1 MPFVQANGIKH
12 FYHLDGRDDRPAI
25 IFSHSLGV
33 DHAQW
38 DRQAADL
45 LQTFRVLRYDIRGHG
60 VSDASK
66 GDYSI
71 EMLARDVLAIA
82 DALNISQ
89 FAFCGLSLGGMIGQW
104 LGANAANRL
113 THLVLANTSPKSTN
127 QAGMEERREKVLKGG
142 MNTVEEMV
150 MGRFF
155 TPESVAANPPEVA
168 STRRT
173 LLGTNPE
180 GYAGCCAAVRDMDNI
195 PLLQKIQTPTLVIF
209 SDRDLSTPWT
219 GNGEIL
225 ARSVPGAKAIG
236 LPTAHLSNLEAP
248 RSFSA
253 ALFDFVQK
261 PGPDAL
267 ETGSVKRREVLG
279 DAHVDRAVAN
289 TSDFNRE
296 FQDLLTRY
304 AWGTIWTRPHFD
316 QRTRRILA
324 LTTLAT
330 RGSWDEFRMHLRT
343 GLAHELESCD
353 IKELLLE
360 LSIYA
365 GIPAANTGFHIAI
378 EELHRPPAQ
387 PQAISEV

>member
-12 FYHLDGRDDRPAI
+12 FYHLDGRDDRPTI
-25 IFSHSLGV
+25 ILSHSLGV

-45 LQTFRVLRYDIRGHG
+45 LSSFRVLRYDIRGHG
-60 VSDASK
+60 VSDVSK

-71 EMLARDVLAIA
+71 ELLARDVLAIA
-82 DALNISQ
+82 DAAGISQ

-127 QAGMEERREKVLKGG
+127 PASMQERREKVLNGG
-142 MNTVEEMV
+142 MKTVEEMV

-155 TPESVAANPPEVA
+155 TPESVAANSPDVA

-173 LLGTNPE
+173 LVATNPE

-195 PLLQKIQTPTLVIF
+195 PILQNIHTQTLVIF
-209 SDRDLSTPWT
+209 SDRDLSTPWA

-225 ARSVPGAKAIG
+225 ARSIPGAKAVG
-236 LPTAHLSNLEAP
+236 LPTAHLSNIEAP

-253 ALFDFVQK
+253 ALFDFLQK
-261 PGPDAL
+261 PDGDLL
-267 ETGSVKRREVLG
+267 ETGFARRREVLG
-279 DAHVDRAVAN
+279 DVHVDRAVAN

-296 FQDLLTRY
+296 FQELLTRF

-316 QRTRRILA
+316 QRARRLLA

-330 RGSWDEFRMHLRT
+330 RGAWDEFRMHLRT
-343 GLAHELESCD
+343 GLAHELEPCD

-365 GIPAANTGFHIAI
+365 GIPTANTGFHMAI
-378 EELHRPPAQ
+378 EELHRPP
-387 PQAISEV
+387 E

>member
-1 MPFVQANGIKH
+1 LPFVQANGIKH
-12 FYHLDGRDDRPAI
+12 FYHLDGRDDRPVI
-25 IFSHSLGV
+25 ILSHSLGV
-33 DHAQW
+33 DHTQW

-45 LQTFRVLRYDIRGHG
+45 LSSFRVLRYDIRGHG
-60 VSDASK
+60 ASDVGK
-66 GDYSI
+66 NDYSI
-71 EMLARDVLAIA
+71 ELLARDVLAIA
-82 DALNISQ
+82 DALGISQ

-104 LGANAANRL
+104 LGANAPNRL
-113 THLVLANTSPKSTN
+113 THLVLANTSAKPTN
-127 QAGMEERREKVLKGG
+127 PASMEERREKVLKNG
-142 MNTVEEMV
+142 MKTVEEMV

-155 TPESVAANPPEVA
+155 TPESVAANPPDVA

-173 LLGTNPE
+173 LLATNPE

-195 PLLQKIQTPTLVIF
+195 PLLQKIQAPTLVVF
-209 SDRDLSTPWT
+209 SHRDLSTPWA

-225 ARSVPGAKAIG
+225 ARSIPGAKTIG

-253 ALFDFVQK
+253 ALFDFLQQPLGDV
-261 PGPDAL
+261 L
-267 ETGSVKRREVLG
+267 EIGLARRREVLG
-279 DAHVDRAVAN
+279 DAHVDRAVSN
-289 TSDFNRE
+289 TTDFNRE
-296 FQDLLTRY
+296 FQDILTRY

-343 GLAHELESCD
+343 GLAHELEPCD

-378 EELHRPPAQ
+378 EELHRTPEPT
-387 PQAISEV
+387 SGD

>member
-1 MPFVQANGIKH
+1 LPFVQANGIKH
-12 FYHLDGRDDRPAI
+12 FYHLDGRDDHPVI
-25 IFSHSLGV
+25 VLSHSLGV

-45 LQTFRVLRYDIRGHG
+45 LAAFRVLRYDIRGHG
-60 VSDASK
+60 ASEVSK
-66 GDYSI
+66 GDYSV
-71 EMLARDVLAIA
+71 EMLARDVLALA
-82 DALNISQ
+82 DALGISQ

-127 QAGMEERREKVLKGG
+127 PTSMQERREKVLKDG
-142 MNTVEEMV
+142 MKAVEEMV
-150 MGRFF
+150 VGRFF
-155 TPESVAANPPEVA
+155 TPESVAANPPDVA

-173 LLGTNPE
+173 LLATNPE
-180 GYAGCCAAVRDMDNI
+180 GYAGCCASVRDMDNI
-195 PLLQKIQTPTLVIF
+195 PILHKIQTPTLVIF

-219 GNGEIL
+219 DNGEIL
-225 ARSVPGAKAIG
+225 ARSIPGAKAIG
-236 LPTAHLSNLEAP
+236 LPTAHLSNIEAP

-253 ALFDFVQK
+253 ALFDFLRTTGGDV
-261 PGPDAL
+261 L
-267 ETGSVKRREVLG
+267 ETGLARRREVLG

-304 AWGTIWTRPHFD
+304 AWGTIWMRPHFD
-316 QRTRRILA
+316 QRTRRLLA

-330 RGSWDEFRMHLRT
+330 RGAWDEFRMHLRT
-343 GLAHELESCD
+343 GLAHELEPCD
-353 IKELLLE
+353 VKELLLE

-378 EELHRPPAQ
+378 EELHRPPEQ
-387 PQAISEV
+387 PSQH

>member
-12 FYHLDGRDDRPAI
+12 FYHLDGRDDRPTI

-45 LQTFRVLRYDIRGHG
+45 LSSFRVLVYDIRGHG
-60 VSDASK
+60 VSDASR

-71 EMLARDVLAIA
+71 ETLARDVLLVA
-82 DALNISQ
+82 DALGIAQ

-104 LGANAANRL
+104 LGAKAGTRL
-113 THLVLANTSPKSTN
+113 THLVLANTTAKSTN
-127 QAGMEERREKVLKGG
+127 PASMQERREKVLRGG
-142 MNTVEEMV
+142 MKTIEEMV

-155 TPESVAANPPEVA
+155 APESVAANRPDVA
-168 STRRT
+168 SVRRT
-173 LLGTNPE
+173 LLATDPE

-195 PLLQKIQTPTLVIF
+195 PILQKIETPTLVIF
-209 SDRDLSTPWT
+209 SDHDLSTPWT

-225 ARSVPGAKAIG
+225 ARSIPGAKAIG
-236 LPTAHLSNLEAP
+236 LPTAHLSNIEAP
-248 RSFSA
+248 RSFSG
-253 ALFDFVQK
+253 ALFDFLQK
-261 PGPDAL
+261 PAGDAL
-267 ETGSVKRREVLG
+267 ETGFVKRRVVLG
-279 DAHVDRAVAN
+279 DAHVDRAIAN

-296 FQDLLTRY
+296 FQELLTRY

-316 QRTRRILA
+316 QRTRRLLA

-343 GLAHELESCD
+343 GLAHELEPCD

-360 LSIYA
+360 VSIYA

-378 EELHRPPAQ
+378 EELQRP
-387 PQAISEV
+387 SEKTDKNGP

>member
-1 MPFVQANGIKH
+1 LPFVQANGIKH
-12 FYHLDGRDDRPAI
+12 FYHLDGRDDRPTI

-45 LQTFRVLRYDIRGHG
+45 LSSFRVLVYDIRGHG
-60 VSDASK
+60 VSDASR

-71 EMLARDVLAIA
+71 ETLARDVLLVA
-82 DALNISQ
+82 DALGIAQ

-104 LGANAANRL
+104 LGAKAGTRL
-113 THLVLANTSPKSTN
+113 THLVLANTTAKSTN
-127 QAGMEERREKVLKGG
+127 PASMQERREKVLRGG
-142 MNTVEEMV
+142 MKTIEEMV

-155 TPESVAANPPEVA
+155 APESVAANRPDVA
-168 STRRT
+168 SVRRT
-173 LLGTNPE
+173 LLATDPE

-195 PLLQKIQTPTLVIF
+195 PILQKIETPTLVIF
-209 SDRDLSTPWT
+209 SDHDLSTPWT

-225 ARSVPGAKAIG
+225 ARSIPGAKAIG
-236 LPTAHLSNLEAP
+236 LPTAHLSNIEAP
-248 RSFSA
+248 RSFSG
-253 ALFDFVQK
+253 ALFDFLQK
-261 PGPDAL
+261 PAGDAL
-267 ETGSVKRREVLG
+267 ETGFVKRRVVLG
-279 DAHVDRAVAN
+279 DAHVDRAIAN

-296 FQDLLTRY
+296 FQELLTRY

-316 QRTRRILA
+316 QRTRRLLA

-343 GLAHELESCD
+343 GLAHELEPCD

-360 LSIYA
+360 VSIYA

-378 EELHRPPAQ
+378 EELQRP
-387 PQAISEV
+387 SEKTDKNGP

>member
-1 MPFVQANGIKH
+1 MPFAQANGINH
-12 FYHLDGRDDRPAI
+12 FYHLDGRDDRPVI

-45 LQTFRVLRYDIRGHG
+45 LSSFRVLVYDIRGHG
-60 VSDASK
+60 VSDVSQ

-82 DALNISQ
+82 DALRISQ

-104 LGANAANRL
+104 LGANAPNRL
-113 THLVLANTSPKSTN
+113 THLVLANTSAKSTN
-127 QAGMEERREKVLKGG
+127 PASMEERREKVLKGG
-142 MNTVEEMV
+142 MKTIEEMV

-155 TPESVAANPPEVA
+155 TSESVAANPPDVA

-173 LLGTNPE
+173 LLATQPE
-180 GYAGCCAAVRDMDNI
+180 GYAGCCAAVRDMDNV
-195 PLLQKIQTPTLVIF
+195 PLLPKIQTPTLVVF

-225 ARSVPGAKAIG
+225 ARSIPGAEAIG

-248 RSFSA
+248 RTFSA
-253 ALFDFVQK
+253 ALFDFIHK
-261 PGPDAL
+261 PNGDLL
-267 ETGSVKRREVLG
+267 ETGFARRREVLG
-279 DAHVDRAVAN
+279 DPHVDRAVLN
-289 TSDFNRE
+289 TSDFNRD

-343 GLAHELESCD
+343 GLAHELEPCD

-365 GIPAANTGFHIAI
+365 GIPAANTGFHIAV
-378 EELHRPPAQ
+378 EELHRPPETPSGHQ
-387 PQAISEV
+387 

>member
-1 MPFVQANGIKH
+1 VPFVQTENARLY
-12 FYHLDGRDDRPAI
+12 YHLDGRDDRPAI
-25 IFSHSLGV
+25 VFSHSLGV
-33 DHAQW
+33 DHGQW

-45 LQTFRVLRYDIRGHG
+45 LPHFRVLRYDLRGHG
-60 VSDASK
+60 ASDASDA
-66 GDYSI
+66 DYSL
-71 EMLARDVLAIA
+71 ELLGRDALAIA
-82 DALNISQ
+82 DVAGIDR

-104 LGANAANRL
+104 LGVHAGHRL
-113 THLVLANTSPKSTN
+113 THLVLANTTARSTSPG
-127 QAGMEERREKVLKGG
+127 AMEERRTKVLKDG
-142 MNTVEEMV
+142 MPAVVEMV
-150 MGRFF
+150 MQRFF
-155 TPESVAANPPEVA
+155 TQESLAANFAEVA

-173 LLGTNPE
+173 LLATNPT
-180 GYAGCCAAVRDMDNI
+180 GYAGCCAAVRDMDN
-195 PLLQKIQTPTLVIF
+195 LAVLQKIQTPTLVIF
-209 SDRDLSTPWT
+209 GDRDLSTPWA

-225 ARSVPGAKAIG
+225 AGSISGAHVVG

-253 ALFDFVQK
+253 ALFDFLHVRA
-261 PGPDAL
+261 GDTL
-267 ETGSVKRREVLG
+267 EKGYERRREVLG
-279 DAHVDRAVAN
+279 HRHVDQAVAN

-296 FQDLLTRY
+296 FQELLTRF

-316 QRTRRILA
+316 QRTRRLLA

-343 GLAHELESCD
+343 GLAHELEPCD

-378 EELHRPPAQ
+378 DELHRPAENG
-387 PQAISEV
+387 AKGA